1 MSGENYIEMPI
12 ERLNYRGKEL
22 TLAIRGEYLSGERK
36 AQVQRELSNI
46 AFEMW
51 WRHNEGEFE
60 FDYTE

>member
-12 ERLNYRGKEL
+12 ERLNARGKEL
-22 TLAIRGEYLSGERK
+22 TLAIRGEYLSGERRI
-36 AQVQRELSNI
+36 QVQSELSNL

-51 WRHNEGEFE
+51 HRHSEGEFE